1 MHAHLGESGM
11 RALFVCLAVVL
22 LLPYLLA
29 TYGGY
34 YRKKTLGV
42 MDNDNP
48 RAQAARLDAY
58 GARIY
63 AAQQNSWEAATLF
76 TAAAL
81 AAAVAGVS
89 PGSATVPCLLFVVL
103 RLVHPVAYLQGWS
116 ALRSIVSTA
125 GLGCCALLLV
135 RAAIAAGAG

>member
-1 MHAHLGESGM
+1 MHAHLAASTTKVP
-11 RALFVCLAVVL
+11 FICLAVVL

-81 AAAVAGVS
+81 AAAVSGVS
-89 PGSATVPCLLFVVL
+89 PGSATLPCLLFVAF
-103 RLVHPVAYLQGWS
+103 RIVHPLAYLKGWS
-116 ALRSIVSTA
+116 SLRSTVSTA
-125 GLGCCALLLV
+125 GLACCAWLLV
-135 RAAIAAGAG
+135 SAALAA